1 MVDGLR
7 EPGLVGG
14 VRAMNAG
21 VCSIRPIVSQDFN
34 WHDAGEGGAYVFGED
49 GYLTMDGS
57 RGRVVCS
64 RHLRNPIRSR
74 EGVVELKLRVV
85 LGKRYHIRFYDSEER
100 LAVDCQIDEDSRVRF
115 ARQGTCADSGRFL
128 TFHYGKPYTDSGNRA
143 PYVVPSDE
151 HCLRFEG
158 FDSAEGGVDFV
169 LDGAEPVAMAGCL
182 NGLSKELSKVEL
194 VTGEVGVGSVIR
206 LREYVEYAGGVPV
219 YREGFPLH
227 WKPVSAPPDGMPD
240 DNVCETLMRPTD
252 YRWLETA
259 TRYGYVKAHIP
270 CLPKGAVAFE
280 MKTADAA
287 LESCLI
293 LEEYQ
298 GVIKYGNIQLG
309 LLRGRMIVCTRD
321 GVLKF
326 DQPVEAA
333 SGRVYKIRVA
343 WDRDA
348 GTFRIRIDGT
358 PMSCGGV
365 REFPFPNVPERG
377 IDTITL
383 HPGDSRARLSTMQK
397 CQGVKAREVEP
408 LLTYWGRFRVYD
420 LEGL

>member
-1 MVDGLR
+1 MDANVSG
-7 EPGLVGG
+7 
-14 VRAMNAG
+14 
-21 VCSIRPIVSQDFN
+21 IRPIVSQDFN
-34 WHDAGEGGAYVFGED
+34 WHDAGEGGAYIFGED
-49 GYLTMDGS
+49 GHLTMDGS
-57 RGRVVCS
+57 KGRVVCS
-64 RHLRNPIRSR
+64 RHMTNPIRST
-74 EGVVELKLRVV
+74 EGAVELKLRVV
-85 LGKRYHIRFYDSEER
+85 LGKRYHIRFYDAKDR
-100 LAVDCQIDEDSRVRF
+100 MAVDCQIDEDGRVRF
-115 ARQGTCADSGRFL
+115 ARQGTYPDSGRFL
-128 TFHYGKPYTDSGNRA
+128 TFHYGKPYNDSGNRA

-158 FDSAEGGVDFV
+158 LDFAEGGVEFV

-182 NGLSKELSKVEL
+182 NGLSKELSKIEL
-194 VTGEVGVGSVIR
+194 VTGDVEVGSMIR
-206 LREYVEYAGGVPV
+206 LREYVEYAGDVQV
-219 YREGFPLH
+219 DREDFPLH
-227 WKPVSAPPDGMPD
+227 WKPVSPPPDGMPD
-240 DNVCETLMRPTD
+240 DNVCETLMRPVD

-270 CLPKGAVAFE
+270 CLPKGAVEFE

-298 GVIKYGNIQLG
+298 GIIKYGNIQLG
-309 LLRGRMIVCTRD
+309 LLRGKMIVCTRD
-321 GVLKF
+321 GILEF

-333 SGRVYKIRVA
+333 SDRVYKVRVE

-348 GTFRIRIDGT
+348 RTFRTGIDGT
-358 PMSCGGV
+358 PMSCDGV
-365 REFPFPNVPERG
+365 REFPFSNVPERG

-383 HPGDSRARLSTMQK
+383 HPGDSRARLSLMQK
-397 CQGVKAREVEP
+397 RQGVKACEVEP